1 MSTPSLSDHLALMVA
16 DPALTGHPVVA
27 KLVTAVETL
36 ERELAA
42 VHVDSHVDHWPDRC
56 RGCGAVLSCT
66 DAGTPARRQV
76 HDLPPS
82 FLAMTE
88 HRAHAVRCPDC
99 GTRMRAAFPA
109 DVAGPVLF
117 SLRLEALAT
126 YLRYPAAVAPL
137 RPPVAGPGGR
147 GTAAA
152 RSALTRCRRWRT
164 APPTLRPTEPGV
176 AEQLHDGNLEAVAAY
191 HTPPGSGQ

>member
-1 MSTPSLSDHLALMVA
+1 MSALSLFDHLVLMAA

-27 KLVTAVETL
+27 RLVTAVETL
-36 ERELAA
+36 ERELA
-42 VHVDSHVDHWPDRC
+42 VGHVDSHVDHWPDRC
-56 RGCGAVLSCT
+56 RGCGAALSRT
-66 DAGTPARRQV
+66 DAGTPARCQV

-82 FLAMTE
+82 SLTMTE

-117 SLRLEALAT
+117 GSRLEALAT
-126 YLRYPAAVAPL
+126 YLRYPAVVAPL
-137 RPPVAGPGGR
+137 RPPAAGPGGR
-147 GTAAA
+147 DTAAA
-152 RSALTRCRRWRT
+152 RPALTRCRRWQT
-164 APPTLRPTEPGV
+164 APPTLWPTEPGV